1 MVQDR
6 RYHVRAVLSDTHP
19 RATDGSSLRL
29 DEKNTREYISI
40 TEILCEYYEKSP
52 NEIFTGREKLITNI
66 KRALK
71 ELGYKAN
78 GRKYIGGYK
87 QQMVFMKKINI
98 PYSMEQF
105 LFHAIFFRSVLYY
118 IV

>member
-1 MVQDR
+1 MFNFLSIKIPDNWYKIPIQDR
-6 RYHVRAVLSDTHP
+6 RYHIRAVLSDTYP
-19 RATDGSSLRL
+19 RAIDGSLLRL

-40 TEILCEYYEKSP
+40 TEILCEYYEKEL
-52 NEIFTGREKLITNI
+52 NEIFTGREKLIISI

-87 QQMVFMKKINI
+87 QQTIYVKEN
-98 PYSMEQF
+98 
-105 LFHAIFFRSVLYY
+105 
-118 IV
+118 